1 MRSLR
6 NRSGTLCTKIPKYHP
21 RGVGGS
27 FRSFLPGGPSTCRPS
42 PTNGR
47 WMVQILSTWRSV
59 NVLAQSHQRQLVD
72 GSDPFYLAVRQRVGP
87 IPPTAVGGWFR
98 SFLPCGP
105 PTCRPNPT
113 NGSWWMVQILS
124 TLRPANVSAQS
135 HQRQLVD
142 GSDPFYLAVRQR
154 VGPIPPT
161 AVGGWFRSFLPCGP
175 PTCRP
180 NPTNGSWWMVQIL
193 STLRPANVS
202 VQSHQRQLVDGS
214 NPFYLAVRQP
224 VGPIP
229 PTAVGGWFRSFLQI
243 GPFSFLRRAT
253 RAALDGHSLT
263 RKDLNNPPTAVGGIS
278 TFGAKPV
285 RGRIWM

>member
-59 NVLAQSHQRQLVD
+59 NV
-72 GSDPFYLAVRQRVGP
+72 
-87 IPPTAVGGWFR
+87 
-98 SFLPCGP
+98 
-105 PTCRPNPT
+105 
-113 NGSWWMVQILS
+113 
-124 TLRPANVSAQS
+124 SAQS

-175 PTCRP
+175 PTCRS

-193 STLRPANVS
+193 STWRS
-202 VQSHQRQLVDGS
+202 VNLSAQSHQRQLVDGS
-214 NPFYLAVRQP
+214 DPFYRLA
-224 VGPIP
+224 
-229 PTAVGGWFRSFLQI
+229 RSLSS
-243 GPFSFLRRAT
+243 GALRAQHWMDT
-253 RAALDGHSLT
+253 LSLE
-263 RKDLNNPPTAVGGIS
+263 
-278 TFGAKPV
+278 
-285 RGRIWM
+285 RI